1 VTSDLRKTSDPRP
14 PFRLGEFEVLPASGE
29 LRGPRGVERLRPLL
43 MEVLL
48 RLAARP
54 GEVVRRETLLEEAW
68 ERRMVNDEVLSRA
81 IAELRTALGDD
92 ARSARYI
99 ETLPK
104 IGYRLVAEVKPL
116 GAAGPAPSPSAQAP
130 AEGRPRRYRAGWVLG
145 TVAAIAAAAWI
156 GSRPRDAVQPL
167 DRALAAARPLAS
179 DPALELGPRFSP
191 DGRRIAFALAA
202 GQASRIVV
210 QAIDGSTRRVIGE
223 ADRLRLS
230 PAFFP
235 DGARIAYWKSS
246 GKECGIVEHDLDT
259 GTERTL
265 VDCTRAPRSRFDLSP
280 DGRLLVFSG
289 HVHPQY
295 PAGLWLQEIGGGAPR
310 ALTAPEPGM
319 GEDLYPRFSPDG
331 RRIAWFRGNESHRR
345 PWIMEREA
353 PEGARPAGRHEGLG
367 YGMAWLGREG
377 PLLVAADWFGFR
389 ALNVLDPSTGSA
401 RLAGAR
407 GARFPDVGPAGEIA
421 YENATYSA
429 NVWQVPLAAAGEP
442 RVLWRATRYTNQ
454 PEFSP
459 DGRHAAFSSNREGTD
474 AIYVA
479 PLDGTP
485 RRIAFGESHRYL
497 RPHWSADGRSVL
509 AVRITQGDAGPAAQ
523 EAVRIPLDGGPAEV
537 LASLGRS
544 VNDAR
549 ESADGRW
556 LYWGELSGHAM
567 RLVRAPLRDPARSE
581 RLPLPA
587 VAQYQIHGERLVY
600 AQPQLARLTSC
611 RLDTFACEPM
621 ELEVAPGDLFH
632 WSLGPRSLFV
642 RSRDGATPRLG
653 RYDFA
658 ARRIVQWLPLAPS
671 GAGSSI
677 AASPDESQL
686 LVVREEDPQ
695 IDLMFARR

>member
-1 VTSDLRKTSDPRP
+1 VNQDLPKTSNRL
-14 PFRLGEFEVLPASGE
+14 PFRLGEFEVLPESGE
-29 LRGPRGVERLRPLL
+29 LRGHGGVVRLRPLL

-54 GEVVRRETLLEEAW
+54 GEVVRRETLLDEAW

-104 IGYRLVAEVKPL
+104 IGYRLVAQVEPL
-116 GAAGPAPSPSAQAP
+116 AHRP
-130 AEGRPRRYRAGWVLG
+130 AERPADAPERARGKPRRYG
-145 TVAAIAAAAWI
+145 TALAFGIVVAVAAAAWV
-156 GSRPRDAVQPL
+156 GSRTRADPGSL
-167 DRALAAARPLAS
+167 DRALAAARPLTS
-179 DPALELGPRFSP
+179 DPELELGPRLSP
-191 DGRRIAFALAA
+191 DGRRVAFALATGPTA
-202 GQASRIVV
+202 RIVV
-210 QAIDGSTRRVIGE
+210 QAIDGSGRRFLGE
-223 ADRLRLS
+223 PDAARLS

-235 DGARIAYWKSS
+235 DGRRIAYWKAQ
-246 GKECGIVEHDLDT
+246 GKDCAIVEHDLEA

-265 VDCTRAPRSRFDLSP
+265 VDCARSPRSRFDLSP
-280 DGRLLVFSG
+280 DGTRIVFSG
-289 HVHPQY
+289 NAHPQY
-295 PAGLWLQEIGGGAPR
+295 PAGLWLQEIGGRVR
-310 ALTAPEPGM
+310 ALTSPEPGM
-319 GEDLYPRFSPDG
+319 GDDVYPRFSPDG

-345 PWIMEREA
+345 PWILELDA
-353 PEGARPAGRHEGLG
+353 PEGARPAGKHEGLS
-367 YGMAWLGREG
+367 YGVAWLGREG

-389 ALNVLDPSTGSA
+389 ALNVLDPATGQA

-407 GARFPDVGPAGEIA
+407 GARFPEVGPGGEIA
-421 YENATYSA
+421 YENAIYSA
-429 NVWQVPLAAAGEP
+429 NLWQVPLAAPADA
-442 RVLWRATRYTNQ
+442 RMLWRATRYTNQ

-459 DGRHAAFSSNREGTD
+459 DGRRAAFSSNREGAD

-479 PLDGTP
+479 ALDGAP
-485 RRIAFGESHRYL
+485 RRIAFGDAHRYL
-497 RPHWSADGRSVL
+497 RPHWAADGRSVL
-509 AVRITQGDAGPAAQ
+509 AVRITQGDAGQPVQ
-523 EAVRIPLDGGPAEV
+523 EAVRIPVDGGPPEV
-537 LASLGRS
+537 LAPLGRA
-544 VNDAR
+544 VNDVR

-556 LYWGELSGHAM
+556 LYWAELSGHAM

-587 VAQYQIHGERLVY
+587 VAQYQMNAERLVY
-600 AQPQLARLTSC
+600 AQPQLARLATC

-642 RSRDGATPRLG
+642 RVREEGAPRLA
-653 RYDFA
+653 RYDFT
-658 ARRIVQWLPLAPS
+658 ARRVVQRLALAPS

-677 AASPDESQL
+677 AVSPDESQL
-686 LVVREEDPQ
+686 LVVREENPQ